1 MTFEHDIP
9 EQKTFI
15 HRTTPLRESK
25 DVKPDPYERKEVV
38 LSNVV
43 DFANEVYKRNLFIA
57 DNHYNITH
65 LKWLMLQLESLYN
78 NGYRKLYI
86 EKLFKEDFTEELQ
99 NIKPED
105 SISDDLDYF
114 LQDLSHANLRDKNNH
129 LYNYE
134 NIIKKAVQLGMQVIP
149 LNSREYLK
157 HHGFGIEARNRH
169 YTFPNNASKI
179 IKATS
184 YQDKWIC
191 LVDPIYLNWQKV
203 LNSPTSIRGLKQI
216 FRQSLD
222 LMILDGDKHE
232 ILFNQTIDGQPFKI
246 VQYDKLSNIPC
257 LFRVQQRSPKQ
268 SNQQQE
274 KTTTRQE
281 ITASFTEREEARR
294 QSNKLCCSIL

>member
-1 MTFEHDIP
+1 MTFEHDLT
-9 EQKTFI
+9 EKTTFI

-25 DVKPDPYERKEVV
+25 DVKPDPYENKEVV
-38 LSNVV
+38 ISNVF
-43 DFANEVYKRNLFIA
+43 DLASEVYKRNLFIA
-57 DNHYNITH
+57 DNHHNITH

-105 SISDDLDYF
+105 TISDDLNYF
-114 LQDLSHANLRDKNNH
+114 LQDLSYANLRDKNNH

-134 NIIKKAVQLGMQVIP
+134 NIIKKAIQLGMQVIP

-157 HHGFGIEARNRH
+157 HYGFGIEARNRN

-184 YQDKWIC
+184 NQEKWIC
-191 LVDPIYLNWQKV
+191 LVDPIYLNWQNV
-203 LNSPTSIRGLKQI
+203 QTSRTSIRGLKQI

-222 LMILDGDKHE
+222 LMILDGHDHE

-246 VQYDKLSNIPC
+246 VQYEKLPNIPS
-257 LFRVQQRSPKQ
+257 LFKVQPKNPKQ

-281 ITASFTEREEARR
+281 ITGSFTEREQARR